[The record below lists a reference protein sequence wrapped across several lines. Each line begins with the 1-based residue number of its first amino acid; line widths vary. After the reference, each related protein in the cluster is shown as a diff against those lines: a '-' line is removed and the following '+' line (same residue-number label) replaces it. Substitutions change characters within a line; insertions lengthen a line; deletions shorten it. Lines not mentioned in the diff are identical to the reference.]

1 VFGLV
6 VQDIAATI
14 TKLILRPIFR
24 SLSAGLLSVG
34 SRVIIWYLC
43 RQPGEAVTQCGAEGS
58 RGFTKKNGDH
68 MNDVFRY
75 ANGRLHC
82 ETIPLADIAAAV
94 GTPTYVYSRVALLAR
109 AEAVKQ
115 AIAVH
120 APDGLVCYAVKA
132 NGSPA
137 LLRLL
142 AQAGLGADVTSGGE
156 LFLARHAGFPPQRT
170 LFSGVGKSA
179 AEIRDAIAANIRAI
193 HLESAME
200 MEVVAQAAQ
209 TVGRPAAVGVRVNP
223 GIEAATHPHIS
234 TGGQAH
240 KFGVSPDQALALLR
254 QAARHPWLRPVGLAV
269 HIGSQITELAP
280 FAAAAQQLVALA
292 QEMEKLG
299 TWLDYLDA
307 GGGLGVAY
315 ETAVPD
321 PSEWIKAVAQPIRA
335 AGYQLVVE
343 PGRSLVADCGMLL
356 TRVLYLKRQ
365 REKQFVVVDAGM
377 TDLLRPA
384 LYDAHHPIL
393 PVAESD
399 DAKTQLVDVVGPI
412 CETGDYLARERP
424 LPPLQSGDLLA
435 ITQAGAYGF
444 AMSSNYNGRLRPAEV
459 LVNGEQFR
467 IIRRRQEYAD
477 LLPDVAPAHF
487 GRDG

>member
-1 VFGLV
+1 
-6 VQDIAATI
+6 
-14 TKLILRPIFR
+14 
-24 SLSAGLLSVG
+24 
-34 SRVIIWYLC
+34 
-43 RQPGEAVTQCGAEGS
+43 
-58 RGFTKKNGDH
+58 
-68 MNDVFRY
+68 MNDVFNY

-82 ETIPLADIAAAV
+82 ETIPLADIATAV
-94 GTPTYVYSRVALLAR
+94 GTPTYVYSQAALLAR
-109 AEAVKQ
+109 AEAMKQ
-115 AIAVH
+115 ATAVH
-120 APDGLVCYAVKA
+120 APGGLVCYAVKA
-132 NGSPA
+132 NGHPV

-142 AQAGLGADVTSGGE
+142 ARAGLGADVTSGGE
-156 LFLARHAGFPPQRT
+156 LFLARHAGFPPERI

-179 AEIRDAIAANIRAI
+179 AEIREAITANIRAI
-193 HLESAME
+193 HLESEME
-200 MEVVAQAAQ
+200 MAVVAQVAQ
-209 TVGRPAAVGVRVNP
+209 ALGQPSAVGVRVNP

-240 KFGVSPDQALALLR
+240 KFGVSPEQALALFR
-254 QAARHPWLRPVGLAV
+254 QAADHFWLRPVGLAV

-280 FAAAAQQLVALA
+280 FAAAARQLVALA
-292 QEMEKLG
+292 HEVEKLG
-299 TWLDYLDA
+299 IRLNYLDA

-321 PSEWIKAVAQPIRA
+321 PSNWIKAVAQPIQA

-343 PGRSLVADCGMLL
+343 PGRSLVAGCGLLL

-365 REKQFVVVDAGM
+365 REKQFAIVDAGM

-393 PVAESD
+393 PVIEPG
-399 DAKTQLVDVVGPI
+399 DAQRQFVDIVGPV

-424 LPPLQSGDLLA
+424 LPPLQTGDLLA